1 MTHDELLKE
10 IGERATYLGN
20 EDSVYNALRA
30 VVELHKPL
38 SDKMQFCM
46 ECKGQYNNEPDVIAW
61 PCRTI
66 QAIEKSW
73 RES

>member
-1 MTHDELLKE
+1 MTHDELLEKIKSFICLGSHE
-10 IGERATYLGN
+10 IG
-20 EDSVYNALRA
+20 LRA

-46 ECKGQYNNEPDVIAW
+46 ECKGQYNNEPDVVAW